1 MLYKYIRRLKYYIIR
16 TLRMQNSD
24 HRIALGF
31 AVGFFPCWYPTFGID
46 LLLAPLLARMV
57 RASVPSA
64 FLAASAGTVLWPILF
79 YTNYRIGVFV
89 HLFTTFPKTFEIED
103 ALSAPVPETDYRI
116 ETNHFGRLGDMGV
129 NFFVGALINSILST
143 LILYILLRILLF
155 VYRRPMLHK
164 IKESI
169 RRRKSKSK

>member
-1 MLYKYIRRLKYYIIR
+1 MLHKYIRRLKYYILR

-57 RASVPSA
+57 RANIPSA
-64 FLAASAGTVLWPILF
+64 FLAASAGSVLWPILF
-79 YTNYRIGVFV
+79 YLNYRIGVFV

-103 ALSAPVPETDYRI
+103 ALSVPVPETDYRI

-129 NFFVGALINSILST
+129 NFLVGGLINSVLST
-143 LILYILLRILLF
+143 LLLYILLRFVLTFYRKPLLQ
-155 VYRRPMLHK
+155 R
-164 IKESI
+164 IKKSI
-169 RRRKSKSK
+169 KRGKTKS